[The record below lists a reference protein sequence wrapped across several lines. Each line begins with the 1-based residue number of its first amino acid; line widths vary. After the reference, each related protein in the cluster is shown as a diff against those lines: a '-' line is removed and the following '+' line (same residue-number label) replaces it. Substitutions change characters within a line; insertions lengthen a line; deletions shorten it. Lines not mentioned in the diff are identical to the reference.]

1 MGRILGHIVVAAAV
15 LLCACAC
22 SQKAKVIPEKQLEE
36 LYIDMFI
43 ADQWLRDHND
53 FQLAADTSLF
63 FDPIFAE
70 HGYTFED
77 YDATLKYYTARP
89 EVFSELMTRVSDRL
103 SAMGGELVERGNEHA
118 MIIRENRLNEADY
131 RPYGFDPAA
140 LPLEFLR
147 IYDSVH
153 TAPPLV
159 DLPETA
165 DTSETVKAVLPADGT
180 HKPGVLQVRKELKD

>member
-1 MGRILGHIVVAAAV
+1 MNKVYLPGLLLAALVLGMQPCGAQYRQDTASMAAPGTDTSAR
-15 LLCACAC
+15 
-22 SQKAKVIPEKQLEE
+22 SGP
-36 LYIDMFI
+36 
-43 ADQWLRDHND
+43 
-53 FQLAADTSLF
+53 AADTSLF

-89 EVFSELMTRVSDRL
+89 EIFSELMTRVSDRL

-159 DLPETA
+159 DLPEAA

-180 HKPGVLQVRKELKD
+180 QKPGVLQVRKELKD

>member
-1 MGRILGHIVVAAAV
+1 
-15 LLCACAC
+15 
-22 SQKAKVIPEKQLEE
+22 
-36 LYIDMFI
+36 
-43 ADQWLRDHND
+43 
-53 FQLAADTSLF
+53 
-63 FDPIFAE
+63 
-70 HGYTFED
+70 
-77 YDATLKYYTARP
+77 
-89 EVFSELMTRVSDRL
+89 
-103 SAMGGELVERGNEHA
+103 MGGELVERGNEHA

-159 DLPETA
+159 DLPETT